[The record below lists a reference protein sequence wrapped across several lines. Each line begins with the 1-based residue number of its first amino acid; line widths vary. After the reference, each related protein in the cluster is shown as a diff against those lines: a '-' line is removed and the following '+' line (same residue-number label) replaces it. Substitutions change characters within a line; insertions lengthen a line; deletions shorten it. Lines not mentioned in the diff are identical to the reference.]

1 MSGGM
6 GETEKT
12 VGDAYGAVA
21 REYAVLADQ
30 WEAGRPLDR
39 ALFPVFAELV
49 RGGGPVLDAGCGPGH
64 LTARLRELGADA
76 FGVDLSPGMVD
87 LARESYPGVRFEV
100 GDLTDPV
107 AADGSLGGVLA
118 HYSVIHDPPG
128 RLPVTLAG
136 FHRMLKAGGY
146 LLLAFQALDD
156 PGVLCEPFDH
166 RVAPA
171 HRYSPG
177 RVAGLAGEAGL
188 AEVARLVI
196 AGSED
201 ERRGFPQ
208 AHLLFRKEP

>member
-6 GETEKT
+6 SEMEKT

-21 REYAVLADQ
+21 REYAVLADR
-30 WEAGRPLDR
+30 WEEGRPLDR

-49 RGGGPVLDAGCGPGH
+49 RGRGPVLDAGCGPGR
-64 LTARLRELGADA
+64 LTARLRELGAEA

-87 LARESYPGVRFEV
+87 LARETYPGLRFEV
-100 GDLTDPV
+100 GDLADPV
-107 AADGSLGGVLA
+107 AEDGSLAGVLA

-136 FHRMLKAGGY
+136 FHRMLREGGY
-146 LLLAFQALDD
+146 LLLAFQALDG

-171 HRYSPG
+171 HRYSPEG
-177 RVAGLAGEAGL
+177 VSVLAGEAGL

-208 AHLLFRKEP
+208 AQLLFRKQE